1 IGIIST
7 NVVISQLGVLIG
19 RGGFISVI
27 LVLLF
32 LPALLVLCDPII
44 EKTTLKTKFYREQK
58 SGGVKHEIINA

>member
-1 IGIIST
+1 M
-7 NVVISQLGVLIG
+7 LIG